1 MICGN
6 MFVPYR
12 VSQQV
17 CSNPECRRLAHMER
31 QRRYEETHPNRD
43 RERRERRR
51 TKNNDHIIGEGY
63 AERQIANTLKMVGR
77 VEI

>member
-1 MICGN
+1 
-6 MFVPYR
+6 
-12 VSQQV
+12 
-17 CSNPECRRLAHMER
+17 MER